1 MIICTF
7 CAVYYLLWY
16 NGNINNVEYL
26 NIDRND
32 VVDNDPAY
40 NFFVRIGNW
49 ILIFTN
55 FVPISLLVTLEMV
68 KFI

>member
-1 MIICTF
+1 MVLCIIGSI
-7 CAVYYLLWY
+7 VYAISFYNKRNLLSYLDIKQSDNEY
-16 NGNINNVEYL
+16 NI
-26 NIDRND
+26 
-32 VVDNDPAY
+32 AY
-40 NFFVRIGNW
+40 NFFVRFGNW